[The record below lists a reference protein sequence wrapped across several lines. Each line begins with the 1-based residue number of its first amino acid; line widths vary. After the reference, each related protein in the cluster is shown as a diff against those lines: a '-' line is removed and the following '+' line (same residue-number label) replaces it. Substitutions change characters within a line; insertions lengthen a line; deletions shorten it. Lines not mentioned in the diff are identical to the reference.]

1 MGCMGNVYVR
11 VSDGFVPMGSF
22 VGLFIYF
29 FCFLRFLCVLG
40 LSVRVCLW
48 DQYMSWTIAA
58 IRSLSW

>member
-29 FCFLRFLCVLG
+29 FV
-40 LSVRVCLW
+40 S
-48 DQYMSWTIAA
+48 
-58 IRSLSW
+58 